1 MVPSTLFR
9 FETSCEL
16 SILLWKVFGM
26 VKISFPS
33 RGQGFAV
40 LKVTSKEVASPA
52 TLLTGTRVG
61 VTPLNPEGVKT
72 TAEGSVEEPAVAWS
86 ILVLPS
92 ESVVLRS
99 TNTPLEPSYFWFVTE
114 GKVIVTETPAA
125 ISEPPLRVIV
135 TARPVE
141 LAARLPSIPAPGV
154 AAEEAIAW
162 KVVGNSTTIF
172 PSAGIGFSVVKTKTA
187 LPEAPATKLAGA
199 TVVAMPP
206 NVLGVKVTALG
217 RVDVAEV
224 ASSILVDPSL
234 KVVLRATKTPELPSY
249 FWLVMDGMV
258 MVTSV
263 PASITAP
270 SPLRVMVTAR
280 PEVLAVK
287 EPSIP
292 LPAVAAEAETATKVV
307 GNSTTIFPS
316 AGIGFPVVKTR
327 SADPVPPA
335 TRLAGVTVLPTPPK
349 VLGVK
354 VTAEGRV
361 DEPDVAS
368 SILAPELIVV

>member
-1 MVPSTLFR
+1 
-9 FETSCEL
+9 
-16 SILLWKVFGM
+16 
-26 VKISFPS
+26 
-33 RGQGFAV
+33 
-40 LKVTSKEVASPA
+40 
-52 TLLTGTRVG
+52 
-61 VTPLNPEGVKT
+61 
-72 TAEGSVEEPAVAWS
+72 
-86 ILVLPS
+86 
-92 ESVVLRS
+92 
-99 TNTPLEPSYFWFVTE
+99 
-114 GKVIVTETPAA
+114 
-125 ISEPPLRVIV
+125 
-135 TARPVE
+135 
-141 LAARLPSIPAPGV
+141 
-154 AAEEAIAW
+154 
-162 KVVGNSTTIF
+162 
-172 PSAGIGFSVVKTKTA
+172 
-187 LPEAPATKLAGA
+187 
-199 TVVAMPP
+199 MPP

-217 RVDVAEV
+217 RVDVPEV

-354 VTAEGRV
+354 VTAGGRV